1 MYKWDWG
8 WVWTYREGL
17 IEATA
22 LTLWFNAAI
31 LVLGSITGLLIALAR
46 RSRFKPV
53 RVTALV
59 YIDIFRAL
67 PLLVLLVWAFFCIPI
82 LFWGVQLLPTTSA
95 VIVLSLNL
103 SAFIAE
109 IIRSGIESIP
119 EFHIESAKT
128 LGFSRFQTLRFVTLP
143 IGLRNMVP
151 ALVGQYINTIKLSVL
166 ASVIAVPELLHQT
179 NVIIAQTYRPL
190 EFYTILALI
199 FLILLLPLTI
209 WSRRL
214 ESGAVVQRKINSEK

>member
-1 MYKWDWG
+1 MYQWDWG

-17 IEATA
+17 IEATVV
-22 LTLWFNAAI
+22 TLWFNITI
-31 LVLGSITGLLIALAR
+31 LILGSLAGLLVALAR
-46 RSRFKPV
+46 RSRFKPL
-53 RVTALV
+53 RVSALV
-59 YIDIFRAL
+59 YIDIFRAI

-82 LFWGVQLLPTTSA
+82 LSGGLQLSPTTSA

-119 EFHIESAKT
+119 ELHIESAKT
-128 LGFSRFQTLRFVTLP
+128 LGFSPFQTLRFIILP

-151 ALVGQYINTIKLSVL
+151 PLVGQYINTIKLSVL

-214 ESGAVVQRKINSEK
+214 ESKSFAQRKINSEK

>member
-17 IEATA
+17 IEATIV
-22 LTLWFNAAI
+22 TLLFNFAI
-31 LVLGSITGLLIALAR
+31 LILGSIAGLFIALAR
-46 RSRFKPV
+46 KSQLRPLRIL
-53 RVTALV
+53 ALI

-82 LFWGVQLLPTTSA
+82 LSGGLQLSPTTSA

-119 EFHIESAKT
+119 EVHIESAKT
-128 LGFSRFQTLRFVTLP
+128 LGFSTFQTLRFIILP

-151 ALVGQYINTIKLSVL
+151 SLVGQYINTIKLSVL

-190 EFYTILALI
+190 EFYTVLALI

-214 ESGAVVQRKINSEK
+214 ESKSVAQRKSNNEK